1 MADAFDAIVI
11 GAGEAGAVVASRAV
25 AAGHR
30 VAMIYR
36 EPYGSTCVN
45 TGCVPSK
52 FLIHRANVAHTVRTF
67 ARFHVHG
74 HGEPG
79 VDLAAIVA
87 DKDDLIR
94 EHRDEALG
102 NARRARDLTLIEGEG
117 HFVSPREVE
126 VGDRQLV
133 ADRIFVATGMRPE
146 VSDIPG
152 IEAVEALTNETVMD
166 LTELPEHL

>member
-1 MADAFDAIVI
+1 MPEAFDAIVI

-52 FLIHRANVAHTVRTF
+52 FLIHRANVAHTVRTS
-67 ARFHVHG
+67 ARFHVNG

-79 VDLAAIVA
+79 VDLVPGRLPHGSSIGRGRCRTGTFPRAIVP
-87 DKDDLIR
+87 
-94 EHRDEALG
+94 HRDDVQDHPSASMRSSG
-102 NARRARDLTLIEGEG
+102 TSARCRSSSGSSMRGCRSRNAR
-117 HFVSPREVE
+117 
-126 VGDRQLV
+126 
-133 ADRIFVATGMRPE
+133 
-146 VSDIPG
+146 
-152 IEAVEALTNETVMD
+152 
-166 LTELPEHL
+166 